1 MRPEEERS
9 LLAEV
14 DRLRAFIASGVTER
28 VRDVRGYDI
37 GYTATCAVHDWTGD
51 LRERPTQSLIDIE
64 QHLTDTREPTP

>member
-1 MRPEEERS
+1 M
-9 LLAEV
+9 
-14 DRLRAFIASGVTER
+14 IAHDTRIER

-51 LRERPTQSLIDIE
+51 LRERPTQALIDIE

>member
-1 MRPEEERS
+1 MSDAGAHET
-9 LLAEV
+9 AV
-14 DRLRAFIASGVTER
+14 VR
-28 VRDVRGYDI
+28 VRDARGYDI